1 MTPNI
6 GAGAGTLAERPQSA
20 YPEKTMNHDD
30 VAYIGLGANVASAW
44 GPPQATLTAA
54 LEAISERGLTLVGR
68 SRWYRSAP
76 VPPSD
81 QPWFVNAVAAVV
93 ADRAPL
99 AILELLLA
107 IERRFGRVR
116 GERWAPR
123 PIDLD
128 LLAVGGTVV
137 AAAET
142 GGRLVLPHPRLHER
156 AFVLVP
162 LADIAPGWQHPVL
175 RRDAAALLV
184 ALPPAVRI
192 EVHPLP

>member
-1 MTPNI
+1 
-6 GAGAGTLAERPQSA
+6 
-20 YPEKTMNHDD
+20 MNHD
-30 VAYIGLGANVASAW
+30 VAYVGLGANTASAW

-76 VPPSD
+76 VPRSD

-99 AILELLLA
+99 ALLELLFA

-123 PIDLD
+123 SIDLD
-128 LLAVGGTVV
+128 LLAVGGMVV
-137 AAAET
+137 AAADT
-142 GGRLVLPHPRLHER
+142 DGRLILPHPRLHER
-156 AFVLVP
+156 AFVLAP
-162 LADIAPGWQHPVL
+162 LVEIAPGWQHPVL
-175 RRDAAALLV
+175 KRDAATLLA
-184 ALPPAVRI
+184 ALPPAARI
-192 EVHPLP
+192 EVNPLA